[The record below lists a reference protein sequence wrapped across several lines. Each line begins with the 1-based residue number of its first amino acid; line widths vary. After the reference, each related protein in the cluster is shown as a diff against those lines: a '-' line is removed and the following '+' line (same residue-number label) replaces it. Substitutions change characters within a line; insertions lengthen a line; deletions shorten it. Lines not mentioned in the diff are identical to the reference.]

1 MFNEITEAFQG
12 PYIWA
17 IVLGFILAFVLGFA
31 QGANDVSNAFAT
43 SVGSKVLT
51 LRKAYILATIMESL
65 GTILVG
71 YNVSDTVRKG
81 VVDLEL
87 FKDCPEELMLGQ
99 LAIMGAASIWLLL
112 ATFIQ
117 APVSTTHA
125 IFGAT
130 LGFAIVL
137 RGTDGIQW
145 DEILKIV
152 LSWVCKGFVH
162 SIKMYYSR
170 IEEKFICTNGLV
182 IKFSNRRNREWEVQ
196 RVVSPVLSGLVSTA
210 MYILIDH
217 AVLRRR
223 HPIRDGLRTL
233 PIIYFIC
240 ISFITFAVSYQGSKV
255 LHLSSIPLWVSLLV
269 SFGLGLLSAL
279 IFRFF
284 FSKRLERWVNKTEP
298 TAMDQAVQK
307 QMNLKKEKPI
317 AKVDLMNTKEVDCSV
332 STISS
337 SEFSNIDLED
347 NRCNT
352 RKVQTFAISPKQFI
366 RWALP
371 DRKREP
377 DPKTLRLF
385 SAVQIF
391 TACLAG
397 FSHGAN
403 DVSNAVA
410 PLTALLIINR
420 DHSVEQHGQTPLVF
434 LLYGVF
440 ATCVGLCILGHKVI
454 KKVGS
459 QLSAINPSSGF
470 VIEFGASVTVLI
482 ASKIGI
488 PISTTHALVGSI
500 VAVGC
505 VRSGEGINWSIF
517 RNIALSWFLTLPSA
531 GVIAA
536 GLMYLLKT
544 FAL

>member
-152 LSWVCKGFVH
+152 LSWV
-162 SIKMYYSR
+162 
-170 IEEKFICTNGLV
+170 
-182 IKFSNRRNREWEVQ
+182 
-196 RVVSPVLSGLVSTA
+196 VSPVLSGLVSTA

-284 FSKRLERWVNKTEP
+284 FSKRLERWVNK
-298 TAMDQAVQK
+298 
-307 QMNLKKEKPI
+307 KPI

-434 LLYGVF
+434 FVVRSVCY
-440 ATCVGLCILGHKVI
+440 LCWSVI